1 MRISNW
7 SSDVCSS
14 DLGDS
19 FCAQHVEQ
27 GVFVGVEVHAFNR
40 EIGAGFGFAFA
51 PQSDFGGGAAHI
63 IERADLGAD
72 RLDIEPVHGASLPSA
87 SASNARLP
95 RRFHSASMLS
105 ASSPWACAA
114 RSSIAP

>member
-1 MRISNW
+1 MMVRRPPISTRP
-7 SSDVCSS
+7 DTLCPYTT
-14 DLGDS
+14 LFRG
-19 FCAQHVEQ
+19 
-27 GVFVGVEVHAFNR
+27 GVEVHAFNR
-40 EIGAGFGFAFA
+40 EIGAGFGNSFA
-51 PQSDFGGGAAHI
+51 PQSDFGGVAAHI